1 MAPLLSMFPGVMS
14 ASSSSWDP
22 ILVINGD
29 FEQGF
34 VAVTTGGYAGQ
45 VGEGWTPFDVSGSA
59 RFLAGQIQ
67 PPLNHL
73 QVIHGQD
80 GPYIAGV
87 LQRLTGLRV
96 GDRLR
101 AKAQV
106 YLPEQVD
113 GIAKVIGLDSMG
125 GHDPAAPT
133 IVWSA
138 GGEGSP
144 WRTIAV
150 TATMATTQTTVF
162 VRVTQPDQTPPAYV
176 FVDNISVERVGFA
189 QEVYLPTILASRP
202 PEPSGWQYGV
212 DGIITGSSSCTSTG
226 MRGVVRNE
234 GGEPQ
239 SDVRVKVWS
248 TAASGQPSF
257 VSAPT
262 GSDGR
267 WEIVLD
273 PSQPLAGRWYVAI
286 VNQSLQP
293 ISPIVGKVAYADVA
307 ANPETRGIPTH
318 DDCTNGHQW
327 LTITF
332 QRRNE
337 FPLYTLASVRFLSCL
352 ENHMDHN
359 LRLWVITVDG
369 QGIRNLPVRFQEAGG
384 FVDELLTGLDPFKPA
399 GYIDYPI
406 FSRRSWTASV
416 VGGLSDT
423 TPPMSSETPPVLDA
437 CAGNAWGHYSYEI
450 VFQRQS

>member
-1 MAPLLSMFPGVMS
+1 M
-14 ASSSSWDP
+14 
-22 ILVINGD
+22 
-29 FEQGF
+29 
-34 VAVTTGGYAGQ
+34 
-45 VGEGWTPFDVSGSA
+45 SGSA
-59 RFLAGQIQ
+59 RFSAGQVQ
-67 PPLNHL
+67 PPLNHW
-73 QVIHGQD
+73 QVIHGHD
-80 GPYIAGV
+80 GPYVAGV

-101 AKAQV
+101 AEAQV
-106 YLPEQVD
+106 YLPEHVD
-113 GIAKVIGLDSMG
+113 GIAKVIGLDPLG

-144 WRTIAV
+144 WQTIAV

-162 VRVTQPDQTPPAYV
+162 VRVTQPDQTPSAYV
-176 FVDNISVERVGFA
+176 FVDNISVERVGFE
-189 QEVYLPTILASRP
+189 QKVYLPTILASRP
-202 PEPSGWQYGV
+202 PEPAGWQYGV
-212 DGIITGSSSCTSTG
+212 DGIITGSPSCSSTG

-234 GGEPQ
+234 GGAPQ

-273 PSQPLAGRWYVAI
+273 PSQPLAGRWYVTVI
-286 VNQSLQP
+286 NQSLQP
-293 ISPIVGKVAYADVA
+293 ISPIVGMVAYADVA

-327 LTITF
+327 LTINF

-337 FPLYTLASVRFLSCL
+337 FPLYTLASVRFLSCM
-352 ENHMDHN
+352 ENHLDHN
-359 LRLWVITVDG
+359 LRLWVITVNG
-369 QGIRNLPVRFQEAGG
+369 QGIRDLPVRFQEVGG
-384 FVDELLTGLDPFKPA
+384 FVDELLTGRDPFKPA

-406 FSRRSWTASV
+406 YQPANMDSNQGSRT
-416 VGGLSDT
+416 L
-423 TPPMSSETPPVLDA
+423 
-437 CAGNAWGHYSYEI
+437 
-450 VFQRQS
+450 F